1 MSVGKGERGYT
12 YRKNDVTHSFTP
24 SDSVASSVSKQ
35 LVKQFERALTTS
47 AIGRFDALVKQI
59 PKVGR
64 RRESLSGG
72 CWWSLLLVVRALI
85 LCSIQDVAE
94 TVCVCVVYVCVCVC
108 ANVTLI

>member
-1 MSVGKGERGYT
+1 MH
-12 YRKNDVTHSFTP
+12 RKNDVTHSYTP

-64 RRESLSGG
+64 RRESLSGR
-72 CWWSLLLVVRALI
+72 CWWMLLLVVHALI
-85 LCSIQDVAE
+85 LCSIQDVVE
-94 TVCVCVVYVCVCVC
+94 VVCVFVFVCVCVC
-108 ANVTLI
+108 LCVVCVCLCVCVCVCI